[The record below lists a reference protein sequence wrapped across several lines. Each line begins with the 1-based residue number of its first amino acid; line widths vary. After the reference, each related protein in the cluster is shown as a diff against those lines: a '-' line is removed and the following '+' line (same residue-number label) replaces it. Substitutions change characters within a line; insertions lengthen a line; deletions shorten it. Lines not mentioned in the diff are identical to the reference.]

1 MKNSI
6 KIIFGLA
13 FTILLVFFVINKIY
27 LKPYDVPEISKVPLE
42 ELNIDFS
49 KEKAFIHSA
58 DKEKHQNNTINS
70 LDALNEKKLP
80 SLVSKVENLSEKEQI
95 KYLKTGIQIT
105 PDNHVLLNKLR
116 MVMLKQGLTNEYI
129 DFLKQFET
137 NKNIKLH
144 LALAYVDLL
153 QDPDLGTAALGQRST
168 QSIIIL
174 NEILDENPNN
184 LLARYAR
191 GVNNLYWPSG
201 LKRTEKAIQD
211 LAFCVA
217 IAEKY
222 ADLKFPLFE
231 DFYITYGD
239 ALIKEGKFKEGRAV
253 WERGYKQ
260 FPSSKELEMRQT
272 ADDSQSLK
280 IVEKIRGID
289 IFQRPDESITDL
301 DILWT
306 NNK

>member
-1 MKNSI
+1 M
-6 KIIFGLA
+6 
-13 FTILLVFFVINKIY
+13 INKIY
-27 LKPYDVPEISKVPLE
+27 LKPYDVPEISKVPLK
-42 ELNIDFS
+42 ELDIDFS
-49 KEKAFIHSA
+49 EEKSFIKSA
-58 DKEKHQNNTINS
+58 EKVKDQENRLTS
-70 LDALNEKKLP
+70 LGEKKQLP
-80 SLVSKVENLSEKEQI
+80 SLVSQLEFLSEEEQI
-95 KYLKTGIQIT
+95 KYLKKGLQLT

-116 MVMLKQGLTNEYI
+116 IVMLNQGLTDEFI
-129 DFLKQFET
+129 DFVKQLET
-137 NKNIKLH
+137 NNNNIKLH

-174 NEILDENPNN
+174 NEILEENPNN

-191 GVNNLYWPSG
+191 GVNNLYWPAG
-201 LKRTEKAIQD
+201 LQRTEKAIQD

-217 IAEKY
+217 IAEKHT
-222 ADLKFPLFE
+222 DLKFPLFE

-239 ALIKEGKFKEGRAV
+239 ALIKEGKDKEGRAV

-260 FPSSKELEMRQT
+260 FPSSKELGKRSK
-272 ADDSQSLK
+272 ADNSQYLK
-280 IVEKIRGID
+280 IVEKSRGID

-306 NNK
+306 NKK